1 MAHTRLYNTYIR
13 QIIGRRGVRERARCC
28 WQAQAAAAAAAA
40 AATLTFGVRV
50 GVACSAAPR
59 EEAPLA
65 GLAGDDRTPLLA
77 DDAEDDDGLE
87 RRSGDGLPTPPPP
100 LPAPPPPPPPPV
112 ARALASARS
121 RAEDGRRSNPPY
133 ASEEGEDGWS
143 RSASVESSPPAPA

>member
-1 MAHTRLYNTYIR
+1 
-13 QIIGRRGVRERARCC
+13 VRERARCC

-100 LPAPPPPPPPPV
+100 PPPPAPPPPPPPV